1 MPRHVTSGHAM
12 PCQVTSCHVTYLTLR
27 SSRMS
32 MRAYVARR
40 PDDAAVFSS
49 RSNMARCA
57 GEKSAP
63 SSAGGSSSGA
73 CTACDEEHD
82 DC

>member
-1 MPRHVTSGHAM
+1 
-12 PCQVTSCHVTYLTLR
+12 
-27 SSRMS
+27 MS

-57 GEKSAP
+57 GEKSGS

-73 CTACDEEHD
+73 CTACDEDHD